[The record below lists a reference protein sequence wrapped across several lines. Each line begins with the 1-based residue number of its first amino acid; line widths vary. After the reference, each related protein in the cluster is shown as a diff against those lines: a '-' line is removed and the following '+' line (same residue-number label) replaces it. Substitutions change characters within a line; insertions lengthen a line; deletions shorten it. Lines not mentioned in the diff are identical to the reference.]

1 MFKRD
6 RLKRFKDRLAAFAKG
21 LRVRPLRPLPGIC
34 TKTYCEKRVRL
45 TSRLVCMNGLIRESF
60 SRRSSLAPC

>member
-21 LRVRPLRPLPGIC
+21 LRLSPLRLPPGIVHENLLR
-34 TKTYCEKRVRL
+34 KARQANVAARVHEWAN
-45 TSRLVCMNGLIRESF
+45 SRELQ
-60 SRRSSLAPC
+60 PPK